1 MITNEYIYEILKY
14 ENTSNNLAILKVQQ
28 VSRLSQTFLN
38 DRICPMDDTQRFTQK
53 IHTLLQGC
61 QAMYHLQKKAFA
73 NRPNLISEPIKKLL
87 PRYLVMSHIEVK
99 KIY

>member
-1 MITNEYIYEILKY
+1 MTEFAQWTILRDLTKKYILYY
-14 ENTSNNLAILKVQQ
+14 
-28 VSRLSQTFLN
+28 
-38 DRICPMDDTQRFTQK
+38 
-53 IHTLLQGC
+53 
-61 QAMYHLQKKAFA
+61 QAAKLCYHLQKKAFA